1 MGIILAVQREA
12 SGVEAPTV
20 NAMNATNHY
29 VIRGGQDG
37 KRRLEILARTLW
49 PTTFQ
54 LLKRIGVR
62 RGMTC
67 LDLGCGGGDVTMGIA
82 RLVGVSGRVVG
93 MDMDSIKLALAREEA
108 ARQGLSQ
115 VEFRDGNVLEWS
127 EERTYD
133 LIYARFLLT
142 HLRDREAV
150 VGKMRQALKPGGV
163 LAVEDID
170 FTGYFCH
177 PKNAAFD
184 RYVELY
190 REVVLRR
197 GGDPDIG
204 PKLHGLLLD
213 AGLQSVNLHLVQP
226 VHLDQEGKE
235 ICLSTL
241 VNIAEAVLSERLAEE
256 SELSGVIAEL
266 ERFTADPTSVVSFPR
281 VFQGWARRA

>member
-1 MGIILAVQREA
+1 
-12 SGVEAPTV
+12 
-20 NAMNATNHY
+20 
-29 VIRGGQDG
+29 
-37 KRRLEILARTLW
+37 
-49 PTTFQ
+49 
-54 LLKRIGVR
+54 
-62 RGMTC
+62 MTC